1 MPPAALA
8 RYDMYEKITLENGV
22 RIVFENIP
30 YVRSVSAGIWV
41 GSGSRFEKASENG
54 ASHFI
59 EHMVFKGT
67 ETRSASDLAVLMDS
81 IGGQVNAY
89 TTKDCTCFYGR
100 VLDTHLHM
108 LTDILCDM
116 LFCSKFDDDDVVN
129 ERGVIFEEIDMYA
142 DSPDDL
148 VSERLFA
155 EIYRGSSL
163 SRPILGKKSTL
174 RKMDG
179 AFLKDYMRR
188 HYNPKNI
195 VIALSGSFRREDIDY
210 LAERFSVLEAH
221 GENKLVRAEYTPS
234 FTAKKK
240 PIEQN
245 HICIAFPGITASDDR
260 RYAMQILSTVLGG
273 GMASRLF
280 QSVREKLGLCYTIY
294 SFNSSYDDIGTFGI
308 YTALGQDTENRAIEV
323 IKDELRRV
331 YDNGITELEL
341 SRTREQAKSNI
352 LMGLE
357 STGTR
362 MNRLGRG
369 ELTYGC
375 APDTDELMA
384 RYDAVTLDDVHR
396 LARDCFDFSKSSLS
410 AVGRVKPADEY
421 RELMLK

>member
-1 MPPAALA
+1 
-8 RYDMYEKITLENGV
+8 MYEKITLKNGV

-41 GSGSRFEKASENG
+41 GSGSRFEKIHENG

-67 ETRSASDLAVLMDS
+67 ETRSAAELAELMDS
-81 IGGQVNAY
+81 VGGQVNAY

-100 VLDTHLHM
+100 VLDTQLHK

-116 LFCSKFDDDDVVN
+116 LFCSKFDDDDVIN
-129 ERGVIFEEIDMYA
+129 ERGVIFEEIDMYE

-155 EIYRGSSL
+155 AIYKGSSL
-163 SRPILGKKSTL
+163 ARPILGKKSTL
-174 RKMDG
+174 QKMDG
-179 AFLKDYMRR
+179 AFLKNYMSR
-188 HYNPKNI
+188 HYNPENI
-195 VIALSGSFRREDIDY
+195 VVALSGNFKRDDIDY
-210 LAERFSVLEAH
+210 LSERFGVLEKH
-221 GENKLVRAEYTPS
+221 GENKLIKAKYFPS
-234 FTAKKK
+234 FTVKKK

-245 HICIAFPGITASDDR
+245 HICIAFPGLSAGDDR
-260 RYAMQILSTVLGG
+260 RYAMQIMSTVLGG
-273 GMASRLF
+273 GMSSRLF

-308 YTALGQDTENRAIEV
+308 YTALGQETEKQAIEV

-331 YDNGITELEL
+331 YDCGITELEL
-341 SRTREQAKSNI
+341 SRAREQAKSNI

-357 STGTR
+357 STATR

-369 ELTYGC
+369 ELTFGYT
-375 APDTDELMA
+375 PDTDELLSK
-384 RYDAVTLDDVHR
+384 YDAVTLSDVHDI
-396 LARDCFDFSKSSLS
+396 ARSCFDFSLSSLS
-410 AVGRVKPADEY
+410 AVGRVKAADEY